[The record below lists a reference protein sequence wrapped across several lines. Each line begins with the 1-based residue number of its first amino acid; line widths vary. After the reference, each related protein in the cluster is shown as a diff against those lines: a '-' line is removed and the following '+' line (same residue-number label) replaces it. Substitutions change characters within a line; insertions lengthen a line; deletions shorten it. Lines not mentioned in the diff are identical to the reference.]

1 MPSAKPVWPCSV
13 RSCRTLFKRSGSL
26 WWAMWFWMLDVFA
39 TPQQET
45 NVARPRPVFRART
58 VITPL
63 GFGCAR
69 LATLAF
75 APPHPRGVMTEGR
88 KTIYRKTFTPTRPD
102 RQHRVQHQEAINQIR
117 HRKRF
122 GTEDG
127 GLRDEIRF

>member
-88 KTIYRKTFTPTRPD
+88 KTIYRKTFTPT
-102 RQHRVQHQEAINQIR
+102 N
-117 HRKRF
+117 
-122 GTEDG
+122 GEDSMDKPPPEVMQQSS
-127 GLRDEIRF
+127 LLTTPSPHDFDHLN